1 VFEALGIQY
10 AQFWLTYETLN
21 KWLAVNKRSRSNR
34 DYMLWDSTQAEQVK
48 CILLSEGQYIV
59 RNMAFVKYLVSR
71 VPMLVE
77 VNIQQ

>member
-1 VFEALGIQY
+1 
-10 AQFWLTYETLN
+10 
-21 KWLAVNKRSRSNR
+21 
-34 DYMLWDSTQAEQVK
+34 MLWDSTHAEQVK

-71 VPMLVE
+71 VPVLVE